1 MTISRCSLLALCG
14 LCGLCATRVA
24 AQELPVTLPSGL
36 AATLTE
42 TRWEPQSAPVEI
54 WVRFRFVVP
63 GLAGADLDFDLVG
76 ADLAGLC
83 RDVVLPAIAKAG
95 KPADQAVISL
105 SSEPIRFGETN
116 PDVTQVFE
124 AYRVA
129 DGNCIL
135 EGF

>member
-1 MTISRCSLLALCG
+1 MTIFRCSLLAVCG
-14 LCGLCATRVA
+14 LCGTVRAEET
-24 AQELPVTLPSGL
+24 PVTLPSGL

-42 TRWEPQSAPVEI
+42 TLWEPQSAPIEM

-76 ADLAGLC
+76 ADLAALC
-83 RDVVLPAIAKAG
+83 RDIALPAIVKAG
-95 KPADQAVISL
+95 RAVDQAVISL
-105 SSEPIRFGETN
+105 SSEPIPFGETN

-124 AYRVA
+124 AFRVSG
-129 DGNCIL
+129 GNCIL